1 MLLFS
6 GEPWLEAGLV
16 LVTCQSLRVRGSE
29 SMNFLREGGPTL
41 CIAGLKKI
49 KVKFSLKQTGKIL
62 INFFSF
68 EIHNT

>member
-1 MLLFS
+1 MLLFW
-6 GEPWLEAGLV
+6 GEVWLEAGLV

-49 KVKFSLKQTGKIL
+49 KVKFSLKQEKIQ
-62 INFFSF
+62 S
-68 EIHNT
+68 